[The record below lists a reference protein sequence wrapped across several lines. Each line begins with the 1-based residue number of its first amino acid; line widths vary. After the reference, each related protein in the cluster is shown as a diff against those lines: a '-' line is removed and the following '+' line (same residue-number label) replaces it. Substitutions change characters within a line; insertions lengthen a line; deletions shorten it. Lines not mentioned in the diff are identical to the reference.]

1 MPAVKTK
8 VLLVDDHKMIL
19 ESLSMFLSN
28 SEEFVV
34 VAAFTDGREV
44 LPYLRNHKVDLMI
57 TDSRMPEISGLEL
70 CSQILHE
77 MPDFRIVMISMI
89 EDPSEIRK
97 AMDLGIRAYLPKSL
111 SADELISAIKEV
123 LDGRRY
129 LSNGSL
135 VDLNAANI
143 ESGKVASGLT
153 SRELEIIRLIA
164 KELSTFEI
172 AERLFISVA
181 TVETHRKNLFQKT
194 GVKNAI
200 GLILFA
206 VKHRLLD

>member
-1 MPAVKTK
+1 MSEIKTK
-8 VLLVDDHKMIL
+8 VLLVDDHKMVL
-19 ESLSMFLSN
+19 DSLSMLLSN
-28 SEEFVV
+28 SEEFDV

-44 LPYLRNHKVDLMI
+44 LPYLRHNKVDLVI

-70 CSQILHE
+70 CRQIFAYF
-77 MPDFRIVMISMI
+77 PDFRIVMISMI
-89 EDPSEIRK
+89 EDPAEIRK
-97 AMDLGIRAYLPKSL
+97 AMDLGVKAYLPKFL
-111 SADELISAIKEV
+111 SADELITAIREV
-123 LDGRRY
+123 LGGKRY
-129 LSNGSL
+129 LSSDSI
-135 VDLNAANI
+135 VTLNSSTIA
-143 ESGKVASGLT
+143 SGKVPSGLT

-164 KELSTFEI
+164 QELSSIEI

-200 GLILFA
+200 GLVLFA